1 MKVSNIP
8 INKIDPPAYQ
18 PREQTDPKE
27 LEELASSIKEL
38 GLLQPIV
45 VTPHGERYILVAGS
59 RRLEAARMLGW
70 TSIPASV
77 FSGGERDLALTS
89 LTENVSRVDLHPMET
104 ARTIHHLLTHIGL
117 SRVEIASVMGR
128 DVRWV
133 GEQLKLL
140 EMPEY
145 LQEAVEIGA
154 LAKSVAL
161 ELNRIP
167 SEELKEMYT
176 AHAVTGG
183 CTQKTANE
191 WVRQATASLA
201 AKERREELRQEA
213 AEQEVPPPAPP
224 EVPKCWICQAPQDK
238 VVLEAILLCWHC
250 RNALAEK

>member
-1 MKVSNIP
+1 MQVTNVP
-8 INKIDPPAYQ
+8 IAKIDPPAYQ
-18 PREQTDPKE
+18 PREQADPKE
-27 LEELASSIKEL
+27 LEELAASIKEL

-45 VTPHGERYILVAGS
+45 VTPHGERYVLVAGS

-70 TSIPASV
+70 TSIPAGV

-89 LTENVSRVDLHPMET
+89 LTENLSRVDLHPMET
-104 ARTIHHLLTHIGL
+104 ARTIHYLLTHVGL

-145 LQEAVEIGA
+145 LQEAVEVGA
-154 LAKSVAL
+154 LTKSVAL

-167 SEELKEMYT
+167 SEGLKEMYS

-183 CTQKTANE
+183 CTQKTAVA
-191 WVRQATASLA
+191 WVKQATATLA
-201 AKERREELRQEA
+201 AQERREELREAAPPQEA
-213 AEQEVPPPAPP
+213 LPPPAP
-224 EVPKCWICQAPQDK
+224 EAPKCWICQAPETK
-238 VVLEAILLCWHC
+238 VILEAVPLCWHC
-250 RNALAEK
+250 RNALTEK

>member
-1 MKVSNIP
+1 MQVTNVP
-8 INKIDPPAYQ
+8 IAKIDPPAYQ
-18 PREQTDPKE
+18 PREQLDSKE
-27 LEELASSIKEL
+27 LEELTASIKEL

-45 VTPHGERYILVAGS
+45 VAPHGERYVLVAGS
-59 RRLEAARMLGW
+59 RRLEAAKMLGW
-70 TSIPASV
+70 SSIPATV
-77 FSGGERDLALTS
+77 TDSGDRDLALTS
-89 LTENVSRVDLHPMET
+89 LTENLARVDLHPMET
-104 ARTIHHLLTHIGL
+104 ARTLHYLLTHVGL

-154 LAKSVAL
+154 LTKSVAL

-167 SEELKEMYT
+167 SENLKEMYT

-183 CTQKTANE
+183 CTTKTANE

-201 AKERREELRQEA
+201 AQERREELRQGV

-224 EVPKCWICQAPQDK
+224 EAPRCWICQAPQDK